1 MNKVIFK
8 TEDERLQRLFDE
20 AEKRILGN
28 VRDFAGRPVLV
39 EGAGY
44 EKIWLETQPMGG
56 EMFYKRDDSGA
67 ALNNQLLFMENQ
79 RSDGRLPGSIKLDNG
94 KVIPEYNKL
103 QGFCFPAP
111 ALNMYWLIGED
122 REYLDFLGAT
132 LEKFDAW
139 LWKYRD
145 SDNDGCLESFCVYDT
160 GEDGAVRYGDAPNYW
175 EKDEAPDGFLSVP
188 MASSDIMS
196 WSYSARETL
205 AKIYAIKGKAAAAS
219 EWRDKALKVRKA
231 LEGCLWNEER
241 HALFDRNSR
250 HEMQNTLTHGTLKA
264 MYWGSI
270 SKDKADAFVREHLLN
285 EKEFWT
291 KMPLPSVAAN
301 DPDFRNIAENN
312 WSGQCES
319 LTFQR
324 TIRAFERY
332 GWERLIPDIGEKLF
346 DAVGDEMNFVQQ
358 FDPFTGKASLNNV
371 SGGQPTY
378 GPAVLSV
385 LEYIS
390 RMYGLHREGNELF
403 WGLHEGPRYE
413 YIQILN
419 DVEYKICYNK
429 RVFEYF
435 INGRYAGKGLGGGRL
450 VTDLFGKQKE

>member
-67 ALNNQLLFMENQ
+67 AINNQLLFMENQ

-145 SDNDGCLESFCVYDT
+145 SDKDGCLESFCVYDT

-175 EKDEAPDGFLSVP
+175 EKEEAPTGFLSVP

-205 AKIYAIKGKAAAAS
+205 ARICKIKGKDADVSKWQERA
-219 EWRDKALKVRKA
+219 EKVRYA
-231 LEGCLWNEER
+231 LESNLWNEKR

-301 DPDFRNIAENN
+301 DPDFRNIPENN

-319 LTFQR
+319 LTLQR
-324 TIRAFERY
+324 AIRAFERY
-332 GWERLIPDIGEKLF
+332 GWEKLIPDIGEKLF
-346 DAVGDEMNFVQQ
+346 NAVGDDMNFVQQ
-358 FDPFTGKASLNNV
+358 FDPFTGEASLNDV

-390 RMYGLHREGNELF
+390 RMYGLHREGNELY